1 MTRLRDLVRSE
12 PKRGVVLPRAVERL
26 LSVGI
31 VTQDA
36 QLARRQR
43 CANVAAYAMA
53 ANTLVYLLLFNT
65 TSDFEGLQILN
76 LYNAGVMVGAL
87 LAPQLHRLS
96 DNAAT
101 FWLIFLLLCGN
112 MFAVWALGLNSDVHI
127 YFTFAG
133 AMLFVFGVQN
143 WKLFLGFFPLFVAAL
158 LISLNF
164 APAEGLLLPNDS
176 SLTDMLSSNA
186 LINTITINAA
196 IIFYAL
202 SALRQAEME
211 LETQYERSEALV
223 TTVMPA
229 SIAARLK
236 SGAEDRIADRIEN
249 LTVLFAD
256 LAGFTAAAHDRS
268 PDEIVDY
275 LDRLMR
281 TFDAL
286 AETHGVEKIKTIG
299 DCYMAAAGLDGRA
312 HEGALAI
319 GRFAFAILAA
329 IDGQPPLGGRK
340 LGLRV
345 GIHAGPATAG
355 VIGDTRFSYDV
366 WGDAVNTASRMES
379 HGLPGRIQVSE
390 AYRALAGDA
399 FAYDERGSTD
409 IKGLGNARTY
419 FLRPRAA
426 NATPDLPQARRAG

>member
-1 MTRLRDLVRSE
+1 MTRLRDLVRRE
-12 PKRGVVLPRAVERL
+12 PKRGVAIPLWLDRVL
-26 LSVGI
+26 SIGI
-31 VTQDA
+31 VTQDS

-53 ANTLVYLLLFNT
+53 LNTLVYLLLFNT
-65 TSDFEGLQILN
+65 TANFEGLGILN
-76 LYNAGVMVGAL
+76 IYNASVMVGAL
-87 LAPQLHRLS
+87 LAPRLHRIS

-101 FWLIFLLLCGN
+101 FWLIFLLVCGN
-112 MFAVWALGLNSDVHI
+112 LFAVWALGLNSDVHI

-143 WKLFLGFFPLFVAAL
+143 WRLFLGFFPLFVAAL

-164 APAEGLLLPNDS
+164 APADGLLLPKDS
-176 SLTDMLSSNA
+176 KLVDMLSSNA

-211 LETQYERSEALV
+211 LEHQYERSEALI

-249 LTVLFAD
+249 LSVLFAD
-256 LAGFTAAAHDRS
+256 LSGFTAAAHDL
-268 PDEIVDY
+268 PPEEVVDY

-281 TFDAL
+281 GFDAL
-286 AETHGVEKIKTIG
+286 AEQHGVEKIKTIG
-299 DCYMAAAGLDGRA
+299 DCYMAAGGLDGSA
-312 HEGALAI
+312 AEGAVAV
-319 GRFAFAILAA
+319 GRFAFALLDA
-329 IDGQPPLGGRK
+329 IERQPPLGGRK
-340 LGLRV
+340 LGLRI
-345 GIHAGPATAG
+345 GIHCGPATAG

-379 HGLPGRIQVSE
+379 HGLVGRIQVSE
-390 AYRALAGDA
+390 SFRVLAGEA
-399 FAYDERGSTD
+399 FAYDERGATD
-409 IKGLGNARTY
+409 IKSLGTARTY
-419 FLRPRAA
+419 FLRQREAQNLSKSA
-426 NATPDLPQARRAG
+426 